1 MYTCLTDKNIV
12 CFIVFTCQELKKI
25 LALALKIEV
34 IEMSYESSL
43 GKKKKKKEIEDKGVP
58 NVKYFLDS
66 GTILTDLDKYW
77 VY

>member
-1 MYTCLTDKNIV
+1 
-12 CFIVFTCQELKKI
+12 
-25 LALALKIEV
+25 
-34 IEMSYESSL
+34 MSYESSL